1 MAVPPAEAPETRQT
15 ASGLL
20 DAPLLAPAPLEA
32 GSLEAAPHDA
42 PPHEAALLDTP
53 HSGAALPEA
62 LPQEATAPASHSA
75 SRPRILRT
83 ALGLLLAALLL
94 AVAHQ
99 ARPLPYGDH
108 FVAHARVEHETPPRL
123 VTRGATVEAYDE
135 RTGEPRW
142 TYGRE
147 GRRPLAVLPAR
158 GDAITLW
165 DDGLVTAT
173 SHGAVRWHR
182 ALPGAADWLADHGG
196 AGVLRN
202 LDRGMLAVVT
212 PRRVTAYRVEDGDL
226 RWVLPARRGCVFAP
240 GRAVRLGA
248 VLLVAQPCPGRAW
261 TAQLIA
267 VDRLGR
273 ITPHRTPPGQ

>member
-1 MAVPPAEAPETRQT
+1 MVVPPAEAPEARQT
-15 ASGLL
+15 ASALL
-20 DAPLLAPAPLEA
+20 DPSPLAAPPLEA
-32 GSLEAAPHDA
+32 ALRA
-42 PPHEAALLDTP
+42 AALATP
-53 HSGAALPEA
+53 TPSP
-62 LPQEATAPASHSA
+62 T
-75 SRPRILRT
+75 RPRIPRT
-83 ALGLLLAALLL
+83 VLGLLLATLLL
-94 AVAHQ
+94 AAAHQ
-99 ARPLPYGDH
+99 GRPDAPYGDH
-108 FVAHARVEHETPPRL
+108 FVAHARVEHAHGTPPRP

-135 RTGEPRW
+135 RTGELRW

-173 SHGAVRWHR
+173 SQGAVRWHR
-182 ALPGAADWLADHGG
+182 AALPGAADWLAAHGG

-226 RWVLPARRGCVFAP
+226 RWVVPARRGCVFAP
-240 GRAVRLGA
+240 ARAVRRGA
-248 VLLVAQPCPGRAW
+248 VLLVAQPCPGRDW

-267 VDRLGR
+267 VDDLGR
-273 ITPHRTPPGQ
+273 ITPHRTPLGNERHTSEHPHAEKMVARPR

>member
-1 MAVPPAEAPETRQT
+1 
-15 ASGLL
+15 
-20 DAPLLAPAPLEA
+20 
-32 GSLEAAPHDA
+32 
-42 PPHEAALLDTP
+42 
-53 HSGAALPEA
+53 
-62 LPQEATAPASHSA
+62 
-75 SRPRILRT
+75 
-83 ALGLLLAALLL
+83 LLLAALLL
-94 AVAHQ
+94 AAAHH
-99 ARPLPYGDH
+99 ARPVPYGDH
-108 FVAHARVEHETPPRL
+108 FVAHARVEPAHATPPRL
-123 VTRGATVEAYDE
+123 GTRGATVEAYDG
-135 RTGEPRW
+135 RTGELRW

-182 ALPGAADWLADHGG
+182 AALPGAADWLAAHGG

-226 RWVLPARRGCVFAP
+226 RWVVPARRGCVLAP
-240 GRAVRLGA
+240 ARAVRRGA
-248 VLLVAQPCPGRAW
+248 VLLVAQPCPGRDW

-267 VDRLGR
+267 VDDLGR
-273 ITPHRTPPGQ
+273 ITPHRTPLGNERHTSEHPHAEKMVARPR